1 MIKEL
6 LTLAKMLLASKP
18 SDVDKVEVVDMRHFP
33 FKGYKAMAWCGC
45 VIHRMG
51 ASAVN
56 EKTLNHERIHLMQ
69 AKVCGSW
76 VKYYLSY
83 LWEWMRIGFMSP
95 LKANYYTSK
104 YESEAFA
111 NEDDYGYCDGYDGS
125 NLSKYEFKNRKKL
138 YKDVGW
144 SAAAWK
150 KYVKSL

>member
-6 LTLAKMLLASKP
+6 WILVKLLFASKP
-18 SDVDKVEVVDMRHFP
+18 SDIDKVEVVDMCHFP
-33 FKGYKAMAWCGC
+33 FKGYKAMAWCGY
-45 VIHRMG
+45 VIHRIG

-83 LWEWMRIGFMSP
+83 LWEWMRIGFMAP
-95 LKANYYTSK
+95 MKANYYTSK
-104 YESEAFA
+104 YESEAYA
-111 NEDDYGYCDGYDGS
+111 NEDDYDYCDGYDGS
-125 NLSKYEFKNRKKL
+125 NLAKYVFKNRKEL

-144 SAAAWK
+144 SSAAWK
-150 KYVKSL
+150 TFVKSI

>member
-6 LTLAKMLLASKP
+6 WMLVKLLFASKP
-18 SDVDKVEVVDMRHFP
+18 SDIDKVEVVDMHHFP

-45 VIHRMG
+45 VIHRIG

-56 EKTLNHERIHLMQ
+56 GKTLNHERIHLMQ

-76 VKYYLSY
+76 MKYYLSY
-83 LWEWMRIGFMSP
+83 LWEWMRIGFMAP
-95 LKANYYTSK
+95 MKANYYTSK

-111 NEDDYGYCDGYDGS
+111 NEDNFGYCDGYDGK
-125 NLSKYEFKNRKKL
+125 NLSKYTFKNRKKL
-138 YKDVGW
+138 YKEVGW
-144 SAAAWK
+144 SADSWK